1 MDFINREQTKLFK
14 NNSTSPCLML
24 TSKMKK
30 TDKEIFIKVF
40 VDIKD
45 KKSRLKLV
53 DDFEYNEDLD
63 DFYKKEEQYAG
74 LIYETEIYNKKIQPM
89 IDNKL
94 SNNFINFICLYD
106 INHEDLVKYILPET
120 SFTINDDIK
129 KALKLKLSEDFSGI
143 QYKIS
148 IFDYKNNSRDLKS
161 WMGNYL
167 MVKDEDTEIDN
178 CYYKDFWK
186 VLFQIASACYLL
198 SLSKIKHG
206 DLHIENVIIET
217 IPDEKTF
224 VYIINNKRYTIKTK
238 HIVYIY
244 DFDRSYAKSLGQNK
258 INSDDDKFDK
268 ENINIISF
276 LCLFSNI
283 LKDTKLCEIFN
294 ILSSNKSSVHNLLKT
309 TKNCYS
315 DDLINDEYWYY
326 NSEVIMNNIASF
338 LDPGVSYTSP
348 DQIYCFGN
356 DMFDNDGNLK
366 SERVLEIKSVDDDM
380 ENGIKKQ
387 SHSLHYRYNGKSCLD
402 DEKTP
407 SVLSFIDAE
416 EDETMDNERYCEK
429 SRSNSSENLLS
440 ISPISSLSA
449 NSFNDNSFDGLKRRS
464 VKKRTVKRR
473 SVKRRSAKRRSAK
486 RRSAKRRSVK
496 KRSAKKRSVKNK

>member
-120 SFTINDDIK
+120 SFAINDDIK

-143 QYKIS
+143 KYKIS

-224 VYIINNKRYTIKTK
+224 VYIINNKRYAIKTK

-244 DFDRSYAKSLGQNK
+244 DFDRSYAISLGQNK
-258 INSDDDKFDK
+258 INSEVVVFEK

-276 LCLFSNI
+276 LCLFSDI
-283 LKDTKLCEIFN
+283 LKDT
-294 ILSSNKSSVHNLLKT
+294 
-309 TKNCYS
+309 
-315 DDLINDEYWYY
+315 
-326 NSEVIMNNIASF
+326 
-338 LDPGVSYTSP
+338 
-348 DQIYCFGN
+348 
-356 DMFDNDGNLK
+356 
-366 SERVLEIKSVDDDM
+366 
-380 ENGIKKQ
+380 
-387 SHSLHYRYNGKSCLD
+387 
-402 DEKTP
+402 
-407 SVLSFIDAE
+407 
-416 EDETMDNERYCEK
+416 
-429 SRSNSSENLLS
+429 
-440 ISPISSLSA
+440 
-449 NSFNDNSFDGLKRRS
+449 
-464 VKKRTVKRR
+464 
-473 SVKRRSAKRRSAK
+473 
-486 RRSAKRRSVK
+486 
-496 KRSAKKRSVKNK
+496 

>member
-1 MDFINREQTKLFK
+1 MDFINKECTKLFK

-24 TSKMKK
+24 TSKMK
-30 TDKEIFIKVF
+30 TGKEIFIKVF

-45 KKSRLKLV
+45 EKSRLKLV

-94 SNNFINFICLYD
+94 SNNFINFIGLYD
-106 INHEDLVKYILPET
+106 IIKHEDLVKYILPEGF
-120 SFTINDDIK
+120 SINDDIK

-143 QYKIS
+143 KYKIS

-161 WMGNYL
+161 WMGNF
-167 MVKDEDTEIDN
+167 MVTYKYTEIDN
-178 CYYKDFWK
+178 DCYKDFWK

-276 LCLFSNI
+276 LCLFSDI

-356 DMFDNDGNLK
+356 DMFDDDGNLK
-366 SERVLEIKSVDDDM
+366 SERVVEIKSVDDDM

-407 SVLSFIDAE
+407 SVLSFIDTE
-416 EDETMDNERYCEK
+416 EDETMDNERYYEK
-429 SRSNSSENLLS
+429 SGSNSSGNLLS

-449 NSFNDNSFDGLKRRS
+449 NSFNDNSFDGLKKRTMKKRSVKKRSLKKRSVKRRRS
-464 VKKRTVKRR
+464 VKKRSVKKR
-473 SVKRRSAKRRSAK
+473 SV
-486 RRSAKRRSVK
+486 KRRSVK
-496 KRSAKKRSVKNK
+496 KRSAKNK